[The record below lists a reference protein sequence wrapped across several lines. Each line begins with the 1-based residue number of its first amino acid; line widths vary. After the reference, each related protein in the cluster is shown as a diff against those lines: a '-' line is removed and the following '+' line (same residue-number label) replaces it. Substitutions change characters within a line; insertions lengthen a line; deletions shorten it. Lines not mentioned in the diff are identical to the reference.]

1 MVQAKRISPFLW
13 FDGKAKEAVEHYVS
27 VFPNSRITNV
37 TEISA
42 GPANGAAQI
51 EFELDGLTFIALDGG
66 PMFEM
71 TPAISF
77 VVPCESQ
84 EEIDHYWDRLAEG
97 GTQGFAGW
105 LTDPFGLS
113 WQVVPANLNELMARA
128 PTAVMESLLTM
139 TKIDIERL
147 LEAGRNAG

>member
-1 MVQAKRISPFLW
+1 MTQIKRISPFLW
-13 FDGKAKEAVEHYVS
+13 FSGKAREAVEHYVS
-27 VFPNSRITNV
+27 VFPNSRITNII
-37 TEISA
+37 EIPA

-51 EFELDGLTFIALDGG
+51 EFELNGLTFTALDGG

-77 VVPCESQ
+77 VIPCESQ
-84 EEIDHYWDRLAEG
+84 EEIDYYWDKLAEG

-113 WQVVPANLNELMARA
+113 WQVVPANLDELMTHA
-128 PTAVMESLLTM
+128 PKAVMESLLTM

-147 LEAGRNAG
+147 LEAGRSAG